1 MKNSIT
7 LLFCFLMITACT
19 NAGKASD
26 DATMIRTG
34 AEQMDQWLP
43 LLKGRKIALLV
54 NHTSLVDGVHLLDT
68 LVKREVDIDRV
79 FVPEHGFRGDADA
92 GEHIE
97 DSKDA
102 QTGLPIISLY
112 GSNKKPT
119 EEQLE
124 GLDIVIFDIQ
134 DVGVRFYTYI
144 STLHY
149 MMEACAENN
158 VAMIVLDRP
167 NPNGDYID
175 GPVLQKGFESF
186 IGMHPIPLVHGLTV
200 GELAEMINGEGWLK
214 DGIKCS
220 LSVIPVKNY
229 TKDLVYEIP
238 VAPSP
243 NLPNYLSVRL
253 YPSLCLFEATEV
265 SIGRGTLFPFQVIGY
280 PDTTFGDFSFTPVSI
295 KGMAKSPLQEGN
307 ICYGEDLRNL
317 NAGQQRFSLSYF
329 IKYYQL
335 SGYDKNFISRKR
347 WFNLLVGNDLL
358 IRQIEEGMSEQSI
371 RASWKKE
378 LETYD
383 EMRQKYLKY

>member
-1 MKNSIT
+1 MNYSIT
-7 LLFCFLMITACT
+7 LLFCFLMIAACS
-19 NAGKASD
+19 NAGKVSD
-26 DATMIRTG
+26 ETSEIRTG

-43 LLKGRKIALLV
+43 LLTGRKVALLV
-54 NHTSLVDGVHLLDT
+54 NQTSLVDGVHLLDT
-68 LVKREVDIDRV
+68 LLKRNVNVERV

-92 GEHIE
+92 GERIE

-102 QTGLPIISLY
+102 RTGLSIISLY

-119 EEQLE
+119 AEQLK

-158 VAMIVLDRP
+158 VALIVLDRP
-167 NPNGDYID
+167 NPNGDYFD
-175 GPVLQKGFESF
+175 GPVLQQGFESF

-214 DGIKCS
+214 DSIKCQ

-243 NLPNYLSVRL
+243 NLHNYLSVRL

-280 PDTTFGDFSFTPVSI
+280 PDSTFGDFSFTPVSI
-295 KGMAKSPLQEGN
+295 AGMAKSPLQEGH

-317 NAGQQRFSLSYF
+317 NASQQRFTLSYF
-329 IKYYQL
+329 IKYYRL
-335 SGYDKNFISRKR
+335 SGYDKNFITRKR

-358 IRQIEEGMSEQSI
+358 IRQIEDGLSEQAI
-371 RASWKKE
+371 RASWEKE
-378 LETYD
+378 LQKYD